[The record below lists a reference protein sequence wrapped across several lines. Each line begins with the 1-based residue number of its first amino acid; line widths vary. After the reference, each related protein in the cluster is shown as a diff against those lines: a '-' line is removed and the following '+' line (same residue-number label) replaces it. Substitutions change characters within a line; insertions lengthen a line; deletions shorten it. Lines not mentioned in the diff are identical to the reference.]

1 MQEEK
6 LEQAITATQKIARML
21 LKTIAG
27 LAVVAASI
35 YVYLDA
41 FGIVEAPEKVKEI
54 AKGDSVLIQE
64 RSIDSL
70 SVDTNAIN

>member
-1 MQEEK
+1 MKGEK
-6 LEQAITATQKIARML
+6 LEEAITATQKIARML

-41 FGIVEAPEKVKEI
+41 FGVVEAPEKVKEI
-54 AKGDSVLIQE
+54 AKGDSVLIEE

>member
-54 AKGDSVLIQE
+54 AAKADSIANDTLIVE
-64 RSIDSL
+64 
-70 SVDTNAIN
+70 